1 MTSTCLR
8 PAKAGLRAGRPNTK
22 QIWDGKQFYV
32 AQTVKIDNPPA
43 PPLWQRGVRG
53 DLKVVW
59 VI

>member
-43 PPLWQRGVRG
+43 PPFSKGG
-53 DLKVVW
+53 
-59 VI
+59 